1 MSTTG
6 LAVFD
11 KTLQETNLWLKELM
25 VRLGTDDR
33 EQAYTVLKATL
44 HAVRDRLGP
53 ENAAHLGAQL
63 PILLRGVYYEGWRI
77 AGMPSK
83 ERHREAFFEHVR
95 RGMPRI
101 LDCDTEVAVRTV
113 FEVMWERV
121 DQGEIAKL
129 MRIFPRDL
137 RELWTGVE
145 AQN

>member
-1 MSTTG
+1 
-6 LAVFD
+6 
-11 KTLQETNLWLKELM
+11 
-25 VRLGTDDR
+25 
-33 EQAYTVLKATL
+33 
-44 HAVRDRLGP
+44 
-53 ENAAHLGAQL
+53 
-63 PILLRGVYYEGWRI
+63 
-77 AGMPSK
+77 MPSK

-101 LDCDTEVAVRTV
+101 LDCDTEVAVRAV

>member
-63 PILLRGVYYEGWRI
+63 PILLRGVYYEGMANRWN
-77 AGMPSK
+77 AEQGTPQGS
-83 ERHREAFFEHVR
+83 
-95 RGMPRI
+95 I
-101 LDCDTEVAVRTV
+101 L
-113 FEVMWERV
+113 
-121 DQGEIAKL
+121 
-129 MRIFPRDL
+129 
-137 RELWTGVE
+137 
-145 AQN
+145 